1 MNTTDVC
8 AISASRRSR
17 SCTRFV
23 STSSIVSYQ
32 QVFGGEFEIA
42 RADLFDVG
50 EVLARH
56 VGQRD
61 VEDVEVLAPN
71 QIQQQVERA
80 LEGFEKDLERLGRDI
95 YRSCGSANSGSPYS
109 RATATPSTT
118 LSAAAAA
125 VVSRTASAVSSSPTE
140 RLSRS
145 SSDRRMA
152 AAPHVPLATRLAP
165 RGRSAGPTTARG
177 RRVARPPA
185 SVSSP

>member
-32 QVFGGEFEIA
+32 QVLGGEFEVA

-61 VEDVEVLAPN
+61 VEDVEVLPRIRYSSRSSGPSKVSRNTSSAS
-71 QIQQQVERA
+71 
-80 LEGFEKDLERLGRDI
+80 GGM
-95 YRSCGSANSGSPYS
+95 YRSCGIANSGSPYN
-109 RATATPSTT
+109 RATATPSIP
-118 LSAAAAA
+118 AG
-125 VVSRTASAVSSSPTE
+125 SAVGAGPS
-140 RLSRS
+140 
-145 SSDRRMA
+145 
-152 AAPHVPLATRLAP
+152 P
-165 RGRSAGPTTARG
+165 RGNR
-177 RRVARPPA
+177 RPPQA
-185 SVSSP
+185 LRRRRPLRAAQRVLVW